1 MKKIVKWIFVVLILP
16 LLRDLLKDILISSF
30 KNLLDL
36 LKQKMSKWKTEEEN
50 NASNSEEKEIIT
62 NKWNKRMEDVENMKN
77 TMDQSIE
84 KIVEEELKKS
94 EKKVENIQI
103 ESGKVKKIS
112 NP

>member
-62 NKWNKRMEDVENMKN
+62 NKWNKRMEDVENIKN

-84 KIVEEELKKS
+84 KIVEAELKKS

>member
-16 LLRDLLKDILISSF
+16 LLKDLLKDILKSSF
-30 KNLLDL
+30 NYFLDL

-50 NASNSEEKEIIT
+50 NASNSEEKETIT
-62 NKWNKRMEDVENMKN
+62 NKWNKRMEDFENMKN

-94 EKKVENIQI
+94 EQKVENIQI